1 MKIIS
6 YVLVFFTVVSCAN
19 AQTKNYLEP
28 KNGHAVAVL
37 HQDVSEL
44 SMFLKQ

>member
-1 MKIIS
+1 MHKQKKLS
-6 YVLVFFTVVSCAN
+6 
-19 AQTKNYLEP
+19 LEP

-37 HQDVSEL
+37 HQDVSGVL